1 MPDLFM
7 LGSRERIDE
16 LESDENPADVFP
28 CMNAMGIH
36 FEARAQLYTVV
47 MQCFL
52 DEAIGLEPLI
62 RSLGGAGPNI
72 LQLEPSLMDKLAGK
86 DENDIEELVS
96 HWVECEAIEDLEL
109 DSEDLNDFLFQL
121 VHFCQTARQD
131 GELGVYIYS
140 DG

>member
-1 MPDLFM
+1 MIAL
-7 LGSRERIDE
+7 RERIDE
-16 LESDENPADVFP
+16 LEPDENPANVFP

-36 FEARAQLYTVV
+36 SEARAQLYMVV

-52 DEAIGLEPLI
+52 DEAIGFEPLI
-62 RSLGGAGPNI
+62 HSLGASGPNI
-72 LQLEPSLMDKLAGK
+72 LQLELPLMDKLAGK

-96 HWVECEAIEDLEL
+96 HWIECEAVEELEL

-121 VHFCQTARQD
+121 VHFCQTAKQGD
-131 GELGVYIYS
+131 LGVYIYS

>member
-1 MPDLFM
+1 MIAL
-7 LGSRERIDE
+7 RERIDE
-16 LESDENPADVFP
+16 LEPDENPADVFP

-36 FEARAQLYTVV
+36 TEARAQLYTVV

-52 DEAIGLEPLI
+52 DEAMGFEPI
-62 RSLGGAGPNI
+62 IHSLGMSGPNI
-72 LQLEPSLMDKLAGK
+72 LQLELPLMDKLAGK

-96 HWVECEAIEDLEL
+96 HWIECEAVEELEL

-121 VHFCQTARQD
+121 VHFCQTAKQ

>member
-1 MPDLFM
+1 MIAL
-7 LGSRERIDE
+7 RERIDE
-16 LESDENPADVFP
+16 LEPDENPADVFP

-36 FEARAQLYTVV
+36 IEARAQLYTVV

-52 DEAIGLEPLI
+52 DEAMGFESLI
-62 RSLGGAGPNI
+62 HSLGMSGPNI
-72 LQLEPSLMDKLAGK
+72 LQLELPLMDKLAGK

-96 HWVECEAIEDLEL
+96 HWIECEAVEELEL

-121 VHFCQTARQD
+121 VHFCQTAKQ

>member
-1 MPDLFM
+1 MIA
-7 LGSRERIDE
+7 SRERIDE
-16 LESDENPADVFP
+16 LEPDENPADVFP

-36 FEARAQLYTVV
+36 TEARAQLYTVV

-52 DEAIGLEPLI
+52 DVAMGFEPLI
-62 RSLGGAGPNI
+62 QSLGASGPNI
-72 LQLEPSLMDKLAGK
+72 LQLELPLMDKLAGK

-96 HWVECEAIEDLEL
+96 HWIECEVVEELEL

-121 VHFCQTARQD
+121 VHFCQTAKQGD
-131 GELGVYIYS
+131 LGVYIYS